1 LPEQKNKSR
10 PAKTKWACFEG
21 ASMIGKN
28 KGNLL
33 LTFIM
38 LVALSVIIFSFL
50 SFIGTRLKDSIVK
63 IAETSAFYAAEA
75 GLNKAIWYL
84 ATPVAQGGR
93 GFSWRTTNNYEVFGR
108 GGYRFSIIDIVTSQE
123 LLIISTGEVAGILRT
138 VCENVNI
145 GGLPPAFDYS
155 VFSNSSATIWGNTHI
170 TGSIFVNGNT
180 LLGQASSVTGGYVY
194 HPFGTSISGTGT
206 YTNGGEPTPLPS
218 FPVIDTSYYDAAI
231 ASAGSVPSGDRVYNN
246 ATINLNGGTVYVKGN
261 VTISGNT
268 TINGPGSIVATGQIA
283 ISGNTYGSSSVKYI
297 SSGSINVTG
306 NVYTNDAIYYSSSA
320 ISASG
325 NTRVNVG
332 GLISKG
338 GVSLGGNV
346 NVFGLIYSYGT
357 ASMSGNPILKGA
369 LVSSSMADLSG
380 SVTITYDSSV
390 FPKQLPPGFPPSSLA
405 VKKGTWKG
413 D

>member
-1 LPEQKNKSR
+1 
-10 PAKTKWACFEG
+10 
-21 ASMIGKN
+21 MIGKN

-93 GFSWRTTNNYEVFGR
+93 GFSWRTTNYYEAFGR
-108 GGYRFSIIDIVTSQE
+108 GGYYFTIISAGSPMEV
-123 LLIISTGEVAGILRT
+123 LITSTGEVAGILRT
-138 VCENVNI
+138 VSENVNM
-145 GGLPPAFDYS
+145 GGLPPAFNYS
-155 VFSNSSATIWGNTHI
+155 VFSNNTATIWGNSHI

-180 LLGQASSVTGGYVY
+180 LLSQASSVTGGYVY

-206 YTNGGEPTPLPS
+206 YTNGGEPVPLPS

-231 ASAGSVPSGDRVYNN
+231 DSAGSVPSGDIIYKN
-246 ATINLNGGTVYVKGN
+246 ATINLNGSTVYVNGD

-268 TINGPGSIVATGQIA
+268 TINGPGSIVATGKIS

-297 SSGSINVTG
+297 SSGLINVTG
-306 NVYTNDAIYYSSSA
+306 NVYTSNSIYYSSSS

-325 NTRVNVG
+325 NTRVNIG
-332 GLISKG
+332 GFLSKG

-346 NVFGLIYSYGT
+346 NVFGLIYSYGAT
-357 ASMSGNPILKGA
+357 SMSGNPILKGS
-369 LVSSSMADLSG
+369 LVSGSISDLSG
-380 SVTITYDSSV
+380 SISVTYDPSV
-390 FPKQLPPGFPPSSLA
+390 FPRELPPGFPPSSLA